1 MYPVFR
7 ARIKRDGDAGTFI
20 ADPVMFYCNS
30 LGYWLFELVM
40 FPFLGPSSISFTEFV
55 SEGWRRECGEVPRT
69 ENVLKVRELELEPV
83 LKRNSSEVRLFQ
95 HRRTQV
101 R

>member
-1 MYPVFR
+1 
-7 ARIKRDGDAGTFI
+7 
-20 ADPVMFYCNS
+20 MFYGNS
-30 LGYWLFELVM
+30 LGYWLFESVM

-55 SEGWRRECGEVPRT
+55 SEGWRRERGEVPRT
-69 ENVLKVRELELEPV
+69 ENVLKVRELELEPL

-95 HRRTQV
+95 HRGTQV